1 MALEDLNARL
11 EVYKAKVNQNRPFI
25 IAVTLVLC
33 ILLAIY
39 AFTAPVFYTA
49 HASFHPETGSK
60 GSPSIL
66 GSPLSSF
73 LLGSGGL
80 DGNEASMM
88 EEVLKSRNLSEE
100 VVKDTVLYKGEE
112 HLLADLV
119 IELFPK
125 SRSPFQL
132 AKRLFSSEFEYP
144 YDRKIILAG
153 KYARG
158 SVTINKEENG
168 FLTMDLSFSNDSLT
182 GILSKAYIEKLR
194 SYYRDQKT
202 EKARINLD
210 FFTERADSIKR
221 ELDKAAQALAR
232 FEDRNKGL
240 VFASRMVSAKELEV
254 KLEYLKEIYLT
265 HETNREQAAAQLQRV
280 TPIIQV
286 LDEPIPPFAMSKK
299 SPLLF
304 GLIGLMLGIFLSIG
318 WLSRKLLWQ
327 DTISYIKS
335 SLENAPKEED

>member
-1 MALEDLNARL
+1 MALEDLKARL
-11 EVYKAKVNQNRPFI
+11 EVYKAKVNRNRPFI
-25 IAVTLVLC
+25 IAVTLILC

-66 GSPLSSF
+66 GSPISSF

-80 DGNEASMM
+80 DGDEASMM

-119 IELFPK
+119 IDMFPK
-125 SRSPFQL
+125 SRSPYQL
-132 AKRLFSSEFEYP
+132 VKRLFSSDFEHS

-153 KYARG
+153 KFAKG
-158 SVTINKEENG
+158 SITINKEDNG
-168 FLTMDLSFSNDSLT
+168 FLTMDLSFSDDSLT
-182 GILSKAYIEKLR
+182 GILSKTYIEKLR

-210 FFTERADSIKR
+210 FFTVRADSIKG

-286 LDEPIPPFAMSKK
+286 LDEPIPPFVISKK
-299 SPLLF
+299 SPVLYA
-304 GLIGLMLGIFLSIG
+304 LIGLILGIFLSIA
-318 WLSRKLLWQ
+318 WLSRKLLW
-327 DTISYIKS
+327 DDAISYIKS
-335 SLENAPKEED
+335 SLENPPKEED